1 MLGNGETAE
10 NKTGGNLCSP
20 EIYFQIGHSSKLSN
34 VTRVSSLKFYDNNNI
49 GSIVQG
55 YTRTIIPQRKLYD

>member
-34 VTRVSSLKFYDNNNI
+34 VTRVSSLKFYDNNI
-49 GSIVQG
+49 
-55 YTRTIIPQRKLYD
+55 T